1 MSDEKQPNK
10 LLSILGSELLLGSLV
25 AVLSLLTAV
34 ASFQGG
40 LADSAESDNNV
51 EGQKI
56 LSNSNTEF
64 LRANQDIIQDYTMYD
79 GWYTNDGVNQENSDY
94 YKANFSDQ
102 LTASLDRPDGPFDD
116 PYYEAVYTDAD
127 ASYEEAMTKF
137 DAAQKAGDK
146 ADKYQMDVMIF
157 GVGLAL
163 AAWASLG
170 KEESILRPIFGVLSI
185 GLAIYGLIIFF
196 SLLGVA

>member
-1 MSDEKQPNK
+1 MAEASKQNK
-10 LLSILGSELLLGSLV
+10 LFSILGSEILLGSLV
-25 AVLSLLTAV
+25 AILSLLTAV

-40 LADSAESDNNV
+40 LADSAEADANV

-56 LSNSNTEF
+56 LSDSNTEF

-79 GWYTNDGVNQENSDY
+79 GWYINDGVNDENAEY
-94 YKANFSDQ
+94 YKLNFSDA
-102 LTASLDRPDGPFDD
+102 LVASSERTDGPFDD
-116 PYYEAVYTDAD
+116 AYYEEVYADAD
-127 ASYEEAMTKF
+127 SSYNEAMTKF
-137 DAAQKAGDK
+137 DDAQKAGDK

-170 KEESILRPIFGVLSI
+170 KEESILRPVFGALSI
-185 GLAIYGLIIFF
+185 GLGVYGLILFF
-196 SLLGVA
+196 QLLAL